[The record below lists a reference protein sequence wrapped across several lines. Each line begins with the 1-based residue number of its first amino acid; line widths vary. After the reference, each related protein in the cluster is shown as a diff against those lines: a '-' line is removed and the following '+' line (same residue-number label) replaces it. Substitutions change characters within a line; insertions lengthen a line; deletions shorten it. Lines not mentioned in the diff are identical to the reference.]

1 MKSNKTA
8 VFVLY
13 IFLIAWTASKS
24 FPIVKLAVMLPFLL
38 PLIAIVVLDFK
49 DLMAM
54 PKKTVL
60 DYLLYVFNL
69 LICIISGVV
78 VCSPHVTA
86 LPTILSVFVMI
97 VSLFAIYLVFIHPLL
112 FKNKMFST
120 LDNMNGINFF
130 VSYAFLFVMN
140 SKF

>member
-1 MKSNKTA
+1 M
-8 VFVLY
+8 LY
-13 IFLIAWTASKS
+13 MCLIAWTAVKS
-24 FPIVKLAVMLPFLL
+24 FPSVKMVVRLL
-38 PLIAIVVLDFK
+38 ILLLLIAIVVLDVK

-54 PKKTVL
+54 TKKTVL

-69 LICIISGVV
+69 LICSISGVV
-78 VCSPHVTA
+78 VCSTHVTA